1 MRKKFIEFDNQLIN
15 VKEIVFVGKVTGI
28 NINARKGQ
36 YGIYINVRDY
46 ESQQE
51 WFKSE
56 EDRNR
61 RFNEIKE
68 DLC

>member
-1 MRKKFIEFDNQLIN
+1 MRKKFIEFDGQLIN
-15 VKEIVFVGKVTGI
+15 VKEIVFVGKATGI
-28 NINARKGQ
+28 NAREGQ

-46 ESQQE
+46 EPQQE

-56 EDRNR
+56 EDMDR

>member
-15 VKEIVFVGKVTGI
+15 VKGIVFVGKATGI
-28 NINARKGQ
+28 NAREGQ

-46 ESQQE
+46 EPQQE

>member
-1 MRKKFIEFDNQLIN
+1 MQEKFIEFDDQLIN

-28 NINARKGQ
+28 NARKRQ

-56 EDRNR
+56 EDRDR

-68 DLC
+68 VLC

>member
-1 MRKKFIEFDNQLIN
+1 MQEKFIEFDDQLIN

-28 NINARKGQ
+28 NARKGQ
-36 YGIYINVRDY
+36 YCIYINVRDY

-56 EDRNR
+56 EDRDR

-68 DLC
+68 VLC

>member
-15 VKEIVFVGKVTGI
+15 VKEIVFVGKIMG
-28 NINARKGQ
+28 INARKGQ
-36 YGIYINVRDY
+36 YGIYVNVRSY
-46 ESQQE
+46 EPEQE

-56 EDRNR
+56 EDRDR

-68 DLC
+68 VLC

>member
-1 MRKKFIEFDNQLIN
+1 MRKKFIN
-15 VKEIVFVGKVTGI
+15 VKEVIFVGKIAG
-28 NINARKGQ
+28 INARKGQ

-46 ESQQE
+46 EPQQE

-56 EDRNR
+56 EDRDR

>member
-1 MRKKFIEFDNQLIN
+1 MRKKFIEFNDQLIN

-28 NINARKGQ
+28 NARKGQ
-36 YGIYINVRDY
+36 YGIYVNVRSY
-46 ESQQE
+46 EPEQE
-51 WFKSE
+51 WFTTE
-56 EDRNR
+56 EYRNR

>member
-1 MRKKFIEFDNQLIN
+1 MRKKFIEFDGQLIN
-15 VKEIVFVGKVTGI
+15 VKEIVFVQKVTGI
-28 NINARKGQ
+28 NARYGQ

-46 ESQQE
+46 DYRQE
-51 WFKSE
+51 WFNTE

-68 DLC
+68 YLC

>member
-1 MRKKFIEFDNQLIN
+1 MRKKFIEFDSQLIN

-28 NINARKGQ
+28 NARKGQ

-46 ESQQE
+46 EPEQE

-56 EDRNR
+56 EDRDH

>member
-28 NINARKGQ
+28 NARKGQ

-46 ESQQE
+46 EPQQE
-51 WFKSE
+51 WFNTE

>member
-28 NINARKGQ
+28 NAREGQ

-56 EDRNR
+56 EDRDR

>member
-1 MRKKFIEFDNQLIN
+1 MRKKFIEFDDQLIN

-28 NINARKGQ
+28 NARNGQ
-36 YGIYINVRDY
+36 YGIYVNVRDY

>member
-1 MRKKFIEFDNQLIN
+1 MRKKFIEFNGQLIN
-15 VKEIVFVGKVTGI
+15 VKEIVFVQKVSG
-28 NINARKGQ
+28 INARNGQQ
-36 YGIYINVRDY
+36 YGIYINVRDFDY
-46 ESQQE
+46 RQE
-51 WFKSE
+51 WFKTE

>member
-15 VKEIVFVGKVTGI
+15 VKEIVFVGKATGI
-28 NINARKGQ
+28 NAREGQ

-51 WFKSE
+51 WFKAE

>member
-1 MRKKFIEFDNQLIN
+1 MRKKFIEFNGQLIN
-15 VKEIVFVGKVTGI
+15 VKEIVFVQKVAG
-28 NINARKGQ
+28 INARNGQQ
-36 YGIYINVRDY
+36 YGIYINVRDFDY
-46 ESQQE
+46 RQE

-56 EDRNR
+56 EDRDR

>member
-1 MRKKFIEFDNQLIN
+1 MRKKFIEFDSQLIN

-28 NINARKGQ
+28 NAREGQ

-46 ESQQE
+46 ELQQE
-51 WFKSE
+51 WFKLE
-56 EDRNR
+56 EDRDR

>member
-1 MRKKFIEFDNQLIN
+1 MKKKFIEFNDQLIN

-28 NINARKGQ
+28 NARKGQ

-46 ESQQE
+46 EPQQE
-51 WFKSE
+51 WFKTE

>member
-1 MRKKFIEFDNQLIN
+1 MKKKFIEFDDQLIN
-15 VKEIVFVGKVTGI
+15 VKEIVFVQKITGI
-28 NINARKGQ
+28 NTRYGQ

-46 ESQQE
+46 DYRQE
-51 WFKSE
+51 WFKTE

>member
-28 NINARKGQ
+28 NAREGQ

-46 ESQQE
+46 ELQQE

-56 EDRNR
+56 EDRDR

>member
-15 VKEIVFVGKVTGI
+15 VKEIVFVGKATGI
-28 NINARKGQ
+28 NAREGQ

-46 ESQQE
+46 ELQQE

-56 EDRNR
+56 EDRDR

>member
-28 NINARKGQ
+28 NSRKGQ

-46 ESQQE
+46 ELQQE

-56 EDRNR
+56 EDRDR

>member
-1 MRKKFIEFDNQLIN
+1 MRKKFIEFDSQLIN
-15 VKEIVFVGKVTGI
+15 VKEIVFVGKVIGI
-28 NINARKGQ
+28 NAARKGQ

-46 ESQQE
+46 EPQQE
-51 WFKSE
+51 WFKSK
-56 EDRNR
+56 EDRDR

>member
-1 MRKKFIEFDNQLIN
+1 MRKKFIEFNGQLIN
-15 VKEIVFVGKVTGI
+15 VKEIVFVQKVAGL
-28 NINARKGQ
+28 NARNGQQ

-46 ESQQE
+46 DYRQE
-51 WFKSE
+51 WFKTE

-61 RFNEIKE
+61 RFNETKE

>member
-1 MRKKFIEFDNQLIN
+1 MRKKFIEFDSQLIN

-28 NINARKGQ
+28 NAREGQ

-46 ESQQE
+46 ELQQE

>member
-1 MRKKFIEFDNQLIN
+1 MRKKFIEFNGQLIN
-15 VKEIVFVGKVTGI
+15 VKEIVFVGKATGI
-28 NINARKGQ
+28 NAREGQ

-46 ESQQE
+46 EPQQE

-56 EDRNR
+56 EDRDR

-68 DLC
+68 VLC

>member
-1 MRKKFIEFDNQLIN
+1 MRKKFIEFDGQLIN

-28 NINARKGQ
+28 NARKGQ
-36 YGIYINVRDY
+36 CGICVNVRSY

-51 WFKSE
+51 WFQSE
-56 EDRNR
+56 EDRDC

-68 DLC
+68 ELC

>member
-15 VKEIVFVGKVTGI
+15 VKEIVFVGKATC
-28 NINARKGQ
+28 INAREGQ

-46 ESQQE
+46 EPQQE

-56 EDRNR
+56 EDRDR

>member
-1 MRKKFIEFDNQLIN
+1 MRKKFIEFNGQLIN
-15 VKEIVFVGKVTGI
+15 VKEIVFVQKVAG
-28 NINARKGQ
+28 INARNGQQ
-36 YGIYINVRDY
+36 YGIYINVRDFDY
-46 ESQQE
+46 RQE
-51 WFKSE
+51 WFKTE

>member
-1 MRKKFIEFDNQLIN
+1 MRKKFIEFDGQLIN
-15 VKEIVFVGKVTGI
+15 AKEIVFVGKVTGI
-28 NINARKGQ
+28 NAREGQ
-36 YGIYINVRDY
+36 YSICVNVRNY
-46 ESQQE
+46 EPEQE

-56 EDRNR
+56 EDRDR